1 MRGVGTAQIQGWKRL
16 RVLERGRQTIDRFL
30 IMAGRKGL
38 GAILIMLVPLRFF
51 LGRQKQRRKEN
62 YEDTPTAEA
71 PDLSHTLPPKLSGI
85 RRRSRDCSDEVARQ

>member
-1 MRGVGTAQIQGWKRL
+1 MRGVGTAQIHWRKRL
-16 RVLERGRQTIDRFL
+16 RVLERGRQGIDRFV

-62 YEDTPTAEA
+62 YEDTPPAETRHM
-71 PDLSHTLPPKLSGI
+71 SHILPPKLSGI
-85 RRRSRDCSDEVARQ
+85 RRRSRECSDEVARQ